1 MSDIFAKT
9 SHGMTDFI
17 NDGTDI
23 EIANAGDY
31 EINCPIFSMQS
42 IRLSIGLYF
51 TIQWWDDFQSNMPW
65 FHFKLRNN

>member
-1 MSDIFAKT
+1 MPDIFAKT

-51 TIQWWDDFQSNMPW
+51 TI
-65 FHFKLRNN
+65 